1 MENPI
6 DGTDGK
12 LGRGFMSA
20 GKLEKIYIGDGDKPR
35 PTFISANLDSSFRE
49 ELTKLLKEYKDCF
62 AWDYLEIP
70 GLDRSIV
77 EHRLPIKPGF
87 RPYKQ
92 PPRKIYKDE
101 VLADVKKE
109 VERLIEANFIRPCR
123 YAEWISNIVPIYK
136 KNEKMR
142 VCIDFRDLNRA
153 TPMDGYLMPIAD
165 LLVDAAARNKVISFM
180 DGNAG
185 YNQIFMAIED
195 ISKTAFRCPGH
206 IGLFEWTV
214 MTFGLKNAG
223 ATYQRAMNYI
233 FHELI
238 GKIVEIYI
246 DDVVIK
252 SLDHELHLDDVRKT
266 LECTRKH
273 GLKMNPNKCAFGVSA
288 GEFLGFLV
296 HEGGIEV
303 GRKSMKAIDEVVP
316 PTNLKELQSLL
327 GKINFVRRFISNL
340 SQKVLP
346 FSPLLRIK
354 KDQKFVWGYEQQ
366 KAFNEIKEY
375 MKEPPVLVPP
385 QLNKPFKLYVAADTQ
400 TIGSALVQE
409 FEGKKRVVAYLS
421 RKLLDPETRYSAAE
435 MLCLCVYYSCTKFR
449 HYVLNVECIVY
460 SKFDVIKHMLSMP
473 ILNGRI
479 GKWILALTEFELR
492 FESAK
497 AVKGQ
502 IIADFIT
509 EHHDPSINLV
519 EITPW
524 ALFFDGSS
532 CGKGGGVGILL
543 TSPRERCLNLL
554 FLFNPLSQIIRLSMK
569 HYSEGFST

>member
-1 MENPI
+1 
-6 DGTDGK
+6 
-12 LGRGFMSA
+12 
-20 GKLEKIYIGDGDKPR
+20 LEEVDIGNGDKPR
-35 PTFISANLDSSFRE
+35 PTFISANLQSDFRE
-49 ELTKLLKEYKDCF
+49 ELIKLLKEYKDCF
-62 AWDYLEIP
+62 AWDYSEMP
-70 GLDRSIV
+70 RLDRSIV
-77 EHRLPIKPGF
+77 EHRLPIKSGF
-87 RPYKQ
+87 KPYKQ
-92 PPRKIYKDE
+92 PPRKVYKDE

-109 VERLIEANFIRPCR
+109 IERLLDANFVRPCR
-123 YAEWISNIVPIYK
+123 YAEWISNIVPVYK
-136 KNEKMR
+136 KNGKMR

-153 TPMDGYLMPIAD
+153 TPMDGYPMPVAN
-165 LLVDAAARNKVISFM
+165 LLVDAAAGHKVINFM

-195 ISKTAFRCPGH
+195 ISKTAFRCPRH
-206 IGLFEWTV
+206 IGLFEWIV

-238 GKIVEIYI
+238 DQVIEIYI

-252 SLDHELHLDDVRKT
+252 SLNHDTHLEDVKRT
-266 LECTRKH
+266 LESTRKH
-273 GLKMNPNKCAFGVSA
+273 SLNMNPNKCAFGVSV

-303 GRKSMKAIDEVVP
+303 GKKSMKAIDEVVH

-327 GKINFVRRFISNL
+327 SKINFVRRFISNL

-346 FSPLLRIK
+346 FSPLLKLK
-354 KDQKFVWGYEQQ
+354 KDQKFTWGDEQQ
-366 KAFNEIKEY
+366 KSFDEIKQY
-375 MKEPPVLVPP
+375 MKEPPVLVPS
-385 QLNKPFKLYVAADTQ
+385 QLDKPFKLYVAADTQ
-400 TIGSALVQE
+400 TIGSALIQE
-409 FEGKKRVVAYLS
+409 FGGKERVVAYLI
-421 RKLLDPETRYSAAE
+421 RKLLDPETRYLAVE
-435 MLCLCVYYSCTKFR
+435 KLCLCVYYSCTEFR
-449 HYVLNVECIVY
+449 HYLLNAECVVY

-479 GKWILALTEFELR
+479 GKWILALSEFELK

-497 AVKGQ
+497 AIKGQ

-509 EHHDPSINLV
+509 EHRDPSIDLL

-532 CGKGGGVGILL
+532 CGKGRGVGILL
-543 TSPRERCLNLL
+543 ISPRGEMFEFAITIQPTVTN
-554 FLFNPLSQIIRLSMK
+554 NQA
-569 HYSEGFST
+569 E

>member
-6 DGTDGK
+6 DGTNGK
-12 LGRGFMSA
+12 LGRGFMSVD
-20 GKLEKIYIGDGDKPR
+20 KLEEIDIGNGDKPR
-35 PTFISANLDSSFRE
+35 PTFISANLDSSFKE
-49 ELTKLLKEYKDCF
+49 ELIKLLKEYKDCF
-62 AWDYLEIP
+62 AWDYSEMP

-123 YAEWISNIVPIYK
+123 YAEWISNIVPVYK
-136 KNEKMR
+136 KNGKMR
-142 VCIDFRDLNRA
+142 ICIDFRDLNRA
-153 TPMDGYLMPIAD
+153 TPMDGYPMPVAD
-165 LLVDAAARNKVISFM
+165 LLVDAAAGHKVISFM

-185 YNQIFMAIED
+185 YNQVFVAVED
-195 ISKTAFRCPGH
+195 VAKTAFRCPRH
-206 IGLFEWTV
+206 IGLFEWIF
-214 MTFGLKNAG
+214 MTLGLKNAG

-238 GKIVEIYI
+238 DKIVEIYI

-252 SLDHELHLDDVRKT
+252 SFDHESHLDDVRKT

-273 GLKMNPNKCAFGVSA
+273 GLKMNPNKCAFEVSA

-303 GRKSMKAIDEVVP
+303 GEKSMKAIDEVVP

-327 GKINFVRRFISNL
+327 GKINFVRRFISNS

-354 KDQKFVWGYEQQ
+354 KDQKFVWGDEQQ

-375 MKEPPVLVPP
+375 MKEPPVLIPP
-385 QLNKPFKLYVAADTQ
+385 QLNKPFKLYVAAGTR
-400 TIGSALVQE
+400 TIGSALIQE
-409 FEGKKRVVAYLS
+409 F
-421 RKLLDPETRYSAAE
+421 
-435 MLCLCVYYSCTKFR
+435 
-449 HYVLNVECIVY
+449 
-460 SKFDVIKHMLSMP
+460 
-473 ILNGRI
+473 
-479 GKWILALTEFELR
+479 
-492 FESAK
+492 
-497 AVKGQ
+497 
-502 IIADFIT
+502 
-509 EHHDPSINLV
+509 
-519 EITPW
+519 
-524 ALFFDGSS
+524 
-532 CGKGGGVGILL
+532 
-543 TSPRERCLNLL
+543 
-554 FLFNPLSQIIRLSMK
+554 
-569 HYSEGFST
+569 